1 MQWSTTICLPQ
12 VINVLGISIGAG
24 LSSACDT
31 LISQVRALAFLYIYF
46 FELILTRV
54 LRRKTLWFQTFGSG
68 NLLRVGVILQRS
80 IFILLLACFP
90 CWAILIN
97 TELLLLLVRQ
107 EPEVARSV
115 HILLFFY
122 YFIFYNWFFDDIG
135 AMFFFP
141 NQFGPAVCED
151 LHACP
156 SCEYFLS
163 WKP

>member
-1 MQWSTTICLPQ
+1 MGVCCCSYFFVLMLSCVKTAVHCSLWCDYKNRKVKAEDQHAMVHHHLCPSGYQRPGYIYWSWV
-12 VINVLGISIGAG
+12 VISVWYSD
-24 LSSACDT
+24 LSGK
-31 LISQVRALAFLYIYF
+31 RALAFLYIF

-90 CWAILIN
+90 CWAILLN

-115 HILLFFY
+115 HILLFY
-122 YFIFYNWFFDDIG
+122 YFIF
-135 AMFFFP
+135 
-141 NQFGPAVCED
+141 
-151 LHACP
+151 
-156 SCEYFLS
+156 
-163 WKP
+163 